1 MNKKIQYYFFNGEF
15 VSNDTPVLTPY
26 ELGLLRGY
34 GIFDFL
40 RIVDKVPV
48 FLEDHLERFFQSAK
62 DMRLKVPYSK
72 KQITEYVDSLVQI
85 NNVGYSGVRLVLTG
99 GFSESGFTPT
109 KPNFYLLQHI
119 LKENP
124 DSYFRKGIKLITVD
138 YIRDFPKIKTLNY
151 GLVLSYQDE
160 LKKQKAFDTLYVKD
174 DIISESS
181 RSNFFIVKNHVI
193 ITSDTNALSG
203 ITRKHVLELAKG
215 KYRVEIRPIHIKEL
229 KTADEAFICGSTKP
243 LVPVVQVDKI
253 KIGKGK
259 PGKFTA
265 RLRMEFKQRQR
276 DYIKNN
282 HSKGL

>member
-15 VSNDTPVLTPY
+15 ISKNEPVLTPY

-40 RIVDKVPV
+40 RIVDGVPV
-48 FLEDHLERFFQSAK
+48 FLEDHLDRFFSSAK
-62 DMRLKVPYSK
+62 KMNLKVPYSK
-72 KQITEYVDSLVQI
+72 KQITDYVDTLVQI

-99 GFSESGFTPT
+99 GFSESGFTAK

-119 LKENP
+119 LNENP
-124 DSYFRKGIKLITVD
+124 DTYFRKGIKLITVD

-151 GLVLSYQDE
+151 ALVLRYQDE
-160 LKKQKAFDTLYVKD
+160 LKKQGAFDTLFVKD
-174 DIISESS
+174 DLISESS
-181 RSNFFIVKNHVI
+181 RSNFFLVKNNTI
-193 ITSDTNALSG
+193 ITSDDNALSG
-203 ITRKHVLELAKG
+203 ITRKKVLELCKG
-215 KYRVEIRPIHIKEL
+215 KYRVNIRPIKLKEL

-259 PGKFTA
+259 PGLFTA
-265 RLRMEFKQRQR
+265 RLRMEFKELQREYVR
-276 DYIKNN
+276 
-282 HSKGL
+282 SRGL